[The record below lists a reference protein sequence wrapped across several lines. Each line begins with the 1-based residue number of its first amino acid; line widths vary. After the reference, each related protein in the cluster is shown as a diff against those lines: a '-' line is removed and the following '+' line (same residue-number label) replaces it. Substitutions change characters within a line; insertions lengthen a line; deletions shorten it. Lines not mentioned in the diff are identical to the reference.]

1 MAALSAALLA
11 DRMNAEPVL
20 STLTLPVKAS
30 TIIYGGATVVTD
42 SSGYAVGATEATGL
56 KCWGVAEE
64 TVDNSAGSNGAQFV
78 KVRPGVFSR
87 DVGTSAD
94 ALTQADIG
102 KTVYAIDDH
111 TVGKTTNSSARSP
124 AGIFLGYDTDS
135 KPRFLINWQVTA
147 ALT

>member
-1 MAALSAALLA
+1 
-11 DRMNAEPVL
+11 MNAEPVL
-20 STLTLPVKAS
+20 STITLPVKAS
-30 TIIYGGATVVTD
+30 TTIFEGATVATD
-42 SSGYAVGATEATGL
+42 STGYALPAAEATGL

-64 TVDNSAGSNGAQFV
+64 TVDNSAGADGVKFV
-78 KVRPGVFSR
+78 KVRGGVFTR
-87 DVGTSAD
+87 DVGLSAD
-94 ALTQADIG
+94 ALTQAEIG

-135 KPRFLINWQVTA
+135 TPRFLISWQVTA